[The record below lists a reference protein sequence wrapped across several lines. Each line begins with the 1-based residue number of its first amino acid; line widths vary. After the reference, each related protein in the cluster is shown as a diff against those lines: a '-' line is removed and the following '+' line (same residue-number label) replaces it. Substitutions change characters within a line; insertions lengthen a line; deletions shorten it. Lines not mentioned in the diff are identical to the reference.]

1 MKIVNVSFS
10 STICHGSSL
19 VIFDGFYFHI
29 HEVSKIDYNNNLIRC
44 KEFIDFYLNS
54 INRKD
59 FLFWESESG
68 TIYIEGTLN
77 IIYCGQTKQYLKDI
91 IIKYLKGTVKN
102 D

>member
-10 STICHGSSL
+10 STICRGSPL
-19 VIFDGFYFHI
+19 VIFNDFYFHI

-59 FLFWESESG
+59 FYVWKA
-68 TIYIEGTLN
+68 EGRTYFDGILN
-77 IIYCGQTKQYLKDI
+77 IIYCGQTEQYLKDI
-91 IIKYLKGTVKN
+91 IIKYLKGIVKN

>member
-1 MKIVNVSFS
+1 MKIINVSFS
-10 STICHGSSL
+10 STICDGSSF
-19 VIFDGFYFHI
+19 VIFNNFYFHI

-59 FLFWESESG
+59 FFIWKSEKRTYFDG
-68 TIYIEGTLN
+68 NFN
-77 IIYCGQTKQYLKDI
+77 IICCGQTEQYLKDI
-91 IIKYLKGTVKN
+91 IIKHLKGIVKN